1 MRRRVNARRG
11 AANGGEDG
19 SKRLAGVAVVVDG
32 DPGSGREVVVIVVV
46 AAQDG
51 RLAGGRDGN
60 GRGGADGEASAEN
73 HGRVHGG
80 FNCGGDA
87 FFLGRGREN
96 LRMRREASC
105 AKCATE
111 PCWKKERKSGF
122 NAVLSTIALGK

>member
-1 MRRRVNARRG
+1 MRRWVNARRG

-32 DPGSGREVVVIVVV
+32 YPGSGREVVVIVVV

-51 RLAGGRDGN
+51 RLAGSRDGN
-60 GRGGADGEASAEN
+60 GRGGTDGEASAEN

-87 FFLGRGREN
+87 FF
-96 LRMRREASC
+96 
-105 AKCATE
+105 
-111 PCWKKERKSGF
+111 W
-122 NAVLSTIALGK
+122 